1 MTPLLL
7 LAGLTLLPVELGS
20 EVLDVRVADIDAD
33 GTEEILCVTE
43 REFFVLAPDG
53 STRVRRPAAPL
64 TVVGRGL
71 LGVVRKGRYH
81 AVKDPFGEW
90 SEGPPQAASLLAAH
104 GVSKPRLIDSP
115 GDLDGDGI
123 DDPVLTSMR
132 GVHTPAG
139 LVPLEPV
146 ARMEIKR
153 NEDFAIEFQ
162 LPVPVAGNWSGTPR
176 ELVLL
181 HKKTVLSFSGLKETD
196 RLVLPL
202 QTHGKGSD
210 AIQLNHVFLRDLD
223 ADGRLDLVVVVAR
236 GAEGLFGAVEAM
248 ANVWLGGRVYD
259 RKRKGFHKRAAF
271 LKVDGALMS
280 PSLVDVD
287 GDRDLDLVLPT
298 ITTNLLA
305 GATGSAPATYNVFR
319 FANGTYDRKPAWTYT
334 GQVPMKSFT
343 AKPVPPVTFLRDLDA
358 SRKATA
364 LEARP
369 KLVRLLRQGARGGF
383 VELAGAA
390 FAPKG
395 RPACGARI
403 AALRGDKGVL
413 IVR

>member
-33 GTEEILCVTE
+33 GKEEILCVTE

-53 STRVRRPAAPL
+53 TTRVRRPAAPL
-64 TVVGRGL
+64 TVVGKGL
-71 LGVVRKGRYH
+71 IGVVRKGRYH
-81 AVKDPFGEW
+81 AVSDPFGAW
-90 SEGPPQAASLLAAH
+90 TEGPPQAASLLAAH
-104 GVSKPRLIDSP
+104 GVSKPRLLDSP
-115 GDLDGDGI
+115 GDLDGDGRA
-123 DDPVLTSMR
+123 DPVLTSMR
-132 GVHTPAG
+132 GMHTPAG
-139 LVPLEPV
+139 LVPLEPE

-162 LPVPVAGNWSGTPR
+162 LPVPVAGNWSGRRR
-176 ELVLL
+176 ELVFL
-181 HKKTVLSFSGLKETD
+181 HKKTVLSYSGLDETD

-248 ANVWLGGRVYD
+248 ANIWLGGRIYD
-259 RKRKGFHKRAAF
+259 KRRNGFHKRAAF

-287 GDRDLDLVLPT
+287 GDKDLDLVLPT
-298 ITTNLLA
+298 VTAGLLS
-305 GATGSAPATYNVFR
+305 GATGQAPATHNVFR
-319 FANGTYDRKPAWTYT
+319 FTDGSYERKPAWTYT
-334 GQVPMKSFT
+334 GPVPMTSFT
-343 AKPVPPVTFLRDLDA
+343 AKPVPPVTFLRDLDQ

-364 LEARP
+364 IETRG
-369 KLVRLLRQGARGGF
+369 KVVRLLRQGGNGF
-383 VELAGAA
+383 VELASAGFAA
-390 FAPKG
+390 KG
-395 RPACGARI
+395 RPSCGARI
-403 AALRGDKGVL
+403 AALRGEKGVL